1 MGPYMKMF
9 LLYGTIF
16 AVVGLVLDAIKDNAD
31 YYWWVDVIGDYAVG
45 ALAAFLWY
53 RHSKRNA

>member
-1 MGPYMKMF
+1 MAVHNNAP
-9 LLYGTIF
+9 LLRNNICGF
-16 AVVGLVLDAIKDNAD
+16 GLGLDAIRGNID

-45 ALAAFLWY
+45 TLAAFLWY

>member
-16 AVVGLVLDAIKDNAD
+16 TVVGLALDAIKGNAD
-31 YYWWVDVIGDYAVG
+31 YYWWVDVIVSYAAAGIVT
-45 ALAAFLWY
+45 LAWY

>member
-1 MGPYMKMF
+1 MAVPKSVP
-9 LLYGTIF
+9 LVRNDIYGGRTGF
-16 AVVGLVLDAIKDNAD
+16 GRNQGNAD